1 MTAITHSIQFADRA
15 TRDDLQNFLTRLSRI
30 GEGEIRVQRRGSVLA
45 VYGCTQSPAGILD
58 DSPVVLVMRTCEL
71 TETND
76 AEIDTVFEVRAFTDR
91 LARLTG
97 DDLALTLPDVTVT
110 AAWAG
115 VLPPKSGWMR
125 SGVVDAASLASVAE
139 QGMARVAESVP
150 SDAGDPVVQKVRRL
164 VWSSEIAPG
173 IPAAAAFAAEGL
185 GFLVG
190 VDRMLLTHANSWT
203 RLSSPNGHVILR
215 HSKGIVG

>member
-15 TRDDLQNFLTRLSRI
+15 TRDDLQNFLTRLSRT
-30 GEGEIRVQRRGSVLA
+30 GEGEVRVQSRGPVLA
-45 VYGCTQSPAGILD
+45 VYGCTQSPMGILD

-71 TETND
+71 AELND
-76 AEIDTVFEVRAFTDR
+76 SEIDTVFEVRAFTDR

-97 DDLALTLPDVTVT
+97 DDLSLTLPDVTVT

-115 VLPPKSGWMR
+115 VLPPQSGWMA
-125 SGVVDAASLASVAE
+125 SGAVDAASLATVAE

-150 SDAGDPVVQKVRRL
+150 SDAGDPVVQKVRRS
-164 VWSSEIAPG
+164 VWGSEIAPG
-173 IPAAAAFAAEGL
+173 IPAAAAFAAESL

-190 VDRMLLTHANSWT
+190 VDRMLLSRVQNWT

-215 HSKGIVG
+215 HGKGIVG